1 MGSYDIWMFIF
12 FSTEDEECFAS
23 SPDSNVHGT
32 VYNDTII
39 ESNDL
44 EVSSILSEKNSF
56 GNTSSTHNKRRNMSD
71 SSTLREVF
79 IDSDIETDMGTFST
93 NSPLPSNY
101 DRRTRF
107 VIK

>member
-1 MGSYDIWMFIF
+1 MDSTDNCMLLS

-23 SPDSNVHGT
+23 SPDSNVHGIIH
-32 VYNDTII
+32 NNTII
-39 ESNDL
+39 ESSDL
-44 EVSSILSEKNSF
+44 GVSSILSEKTSF

-107 VIK
+107 VNK